1 MDNEIITYLYSS
13 KGFLSILIISVL
25 YLLTFQKKHKWTF
38 ISIIFFAFILHT
50 VLYIYNEK
58 KHAPQQLPND
68 SYKSVYTIR
77 TK

>member
-58 KHAPQQLPND
+58 NMPHNNYPMIAINQSIQ
-68 SYKSVYTIR
+68 
-77 TK
+77 